1 MEELRE
7 KLYKAIEKYGVSD
20 ERTIAISEELN
31 KFICT
36 SQKQYC
42 Y

>member
-7 KLYKAIEKYGVSD
+7 KLYKAIDKYGISD

-31 KFICT
+31 KFIFT

>member
-7 KLYKAIEKYGVSD
+7 KLHKAIEKYGIGD

>member
-7 KLYKAIEKYGVSD
+7 KLYEAINKYGIGD
-20 ERTIAISEELN
+20 ERTIAIGEELN

>member
-1 MEELRE
+1 MKELRE

-20 ERTIAISEELN
+20 ERTIDISEELN
-31 KFICT
+31 KFICK